1 MKIQM
6 ATYADYRDK
15 KLDTLTDKELDDL
28 IVQVANEEWDNET
41 LQDAYLDELVDRARA
56 REAS

>member
-41 LQDAYLDELVDRARA
+41 LQDTYLDELVDRARA